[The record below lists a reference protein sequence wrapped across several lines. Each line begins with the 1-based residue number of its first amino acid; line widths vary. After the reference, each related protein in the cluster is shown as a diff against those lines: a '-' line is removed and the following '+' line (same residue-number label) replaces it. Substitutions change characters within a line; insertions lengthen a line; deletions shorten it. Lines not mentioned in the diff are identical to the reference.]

1 MKKTFVAMLC
11 MVICTHCFSAFA
23 QGDVRITVNLESRP
37 ISLVLREIEG
47 QCGLSFFYSEEV
59 MDPSIKVSLSV
70 SEEPLP
76 KVLKQLFQ
84 PLGLT
89 YSIEDN
95 TILLSKANNTNTS
108 KGTRTQTPSFEGR
121 VIDSSGEAVC
131 GAAIISLAGGA
142 YAIADTD
149 GYFSVSAKEGEKFK
163 LTCMGFTDL
172 IVSAKLGGGNSQTFI
187 LKEDFQMLDELVF
200 VGYGSQKKS
209 DITGAITSI
218 KAEELNKMP
227 TVSVG
232 EMLRGTAAGV
242 QVKMNSAEPGG
253 SSSVLIRGRR
263 SLSAD
268 NSPLYIVDGV
278 PMSGI
283 DDINA
288 FDIESMEILKDAS
301 SQSIYGARAAN
312 GVILITTKRG
322 IEGKVKVSYDGYMS
336 VQGIDRNCEFYNGE
350 EWAAYRKE
358 AYIQAFGTYDEA
370 SCFPGIMGE
379 VLKSGEFVNWEELM
393 IHKALQQKHDIL
405 VQSGNESTKFVI
417 GLGLFQQDG
426 MVINSGF
433 DKVSARINIDHKLSK
448 NLSIG
453 ANLNYVQSW
462 KQTADGTFNTFISM
476 PPLAKVYEDDAQTL
490 RKDVTEA
497 GESHYNPLWN
507 INNSEY
513 RTNIVRQLYNVFL
526 DWKIVDGLTYK
537 LNTSMTS
544 RAVESNTYLGRNH
557 TSCLSAGYL
566 GKATVSRSTNND
578 YLLENILNYKQDFKS
593 VHHFD
598 ATLMQSLNVIDYKS
612 ISINGTDFANDDLS
626 YKAIGSALNYGVP
639 SYGLSNRKMLSFLA
653 RARYNYD
660 DRYLFTA
667 AVRVDGSSV
676 FGKNHKFGC
685 FPSVSFAW
693 RINKENFLN
702 NVDWLSNL
710 KLRLSWGQ
718 VGNQGVS
725 PYTTLGLT
733 EKYLTEFDKTAI
745 GYLPDT
751 TLSNPELKW
760 ETSTSMNAGLDFG
773 FFNGRI
779 SGSLELYQTDT
790 DDLLIYKSLSNST
803 GYVNQLV
810 NLGAVQNKG
819 VELTLNTVPLSIGD
833 FEWMLNFTY
842 SKNVNK
848 IIRIDDRVD
857 ENGKPL
863 NDVNNK
869 WFIGQPMNVYYD
881 YAFDGIW
888 QIGDEISNSYM
899 PDANPGDIKV
909 KDVNLDNTI
918 NADDRVIFNRDPD
931 WIGTIVSTFEYSG
944 IDLSLELY
952 ASVGGYIYNEYLTS
966 FNTGGDMTGKRN
978 GIRRNYWT
986 VNNPSNEAPAPNMTQ
1001 APAYINSLGYQDAT
1015 YFRLRNI
1022 QIGYTFPKNMIKALS
1037 IQRLRLYATFTNVW
1051 TKTEVLGY
1059 GPEGNTGA
1067 YPEPRT
1073 ALIGVNVSF

>member
-59 MDPSIKVSLSV
+59 MDPSIRVSLSV
-70 SEEPLP
+70 SEEPLS

-108 KGTRTQTPSFEGR
+108 KGARTQTPSFVGR
-121 VIDSSGEAVC
+121 VIDSSGEAVY
-131 GAAIISLAGGA
+131 GAVIISMEGDSYALA
-142 YAIADTD
+142 DMD
-149 GYFSVSAKEGEKFK
+149 GYFTVPAKEGEKFK

-172 IVSAKLGGGNSQTFI
+172 IVSAKLGDESMTFI

-544 RAVESNTYLGRNH
+544 RAVESDTYLGRNH

-578 YLLENILNYKQDFKS
+578 YLIENILNYKQDFKS

-693 RINKENFLN
+693 RINKEKFLN

-931 WIGTIVSTFEYSG
+931 WIGTIVSTFEYNG

-1067 YPEPRT
+1067 YPEPKT

>member
-1 MKKTFVAMLC
+1 MKKTILALLC
-11 MVICTHCFSAFA
+11 MAICFHCFSAFA
-23 QGDVRITVNLESRP
+23 QSDAQITVNLKSRP
-37 ISLVLREIEG
+37 ISMVLTEIEG

-70 SEEPLP
+70 FEEPLS
-76 KVLKQLFQ
+76 KVLEQLFQ

-89 YSIEDN
+89 YSIEDK
-95 TILLSKANNTNTS
+95 TILLSKAIIANAPEES
-108 KGTRTQTPSFEGR
+108 RPKTPSFVGR
-121 VIDSSGEAVC
+121 VLDLNGEAVY
-131 GAAIISLAGGA
+131 GAAIVSMEGGSYALA
-142 YAIADTD
+142 DMD
-149 GYFSVSAKEGEKFK
+149 GYFTVPAKEGEKFK

-172 IVSAKLGGGNSQTFI
+172 IVSAKLGDDAQTFV

-200 VGYGSQKKS
+200 VGYGSQRKS

-278 PMSGI
+278 PMGGM

-405 VQSGNESTKFVI
+405 VQSGNESTKFVV
-417 GLGLFQQDG
+417 GLGLYQQDG

-433 DKVSARINIDHKLSK
+433 DKVSARINIDHKISK

-544 RAVESNTYLGRNH
+544 RAVDTDTYLGRNH

-566 GKATVSRSTNND
+566 GKATVSRSLNND
-578 YLLENILNYKQDFKS
+578 YLLENILSYNIDFKS
-593 VHHFD
+593 VHHID

-612 ISINGTDFANDDLS
+612 MSINGTDFANDDMS

-842 SKNVNK
+842 SKNVNR

-857 ENGKPL
+857 ENGNPL

-888 QIGDEISNSYM
+888 QIGDEISNSCM

-909 KDVNLDNTI
+909 KDVKLDNTI

-931 WIGTIVSTFEYSG
+931 WIGTIVSTFEYKG

-978 GIRRNYWT
+978 GLRRNYWT

-1001 APAYINSLGYQDAT
+1001 APAYIAALGYQDAT

-1022 QIGYTFPKNMIKALS
+1022 QLGYTFPKNVTKALS

-1073 ALIGVNVSF
+1073 ALIGVNLTF